1 VDYFKAFNDNYGHLL
16 GDVCLVH
23 IAEIINQ
30 VGKRETDLAARFGGE
45 EFVLLIPE
53 NEGNE
58 AATVAE
64 VLRQKIENSPF
75 HVDGKTFLVTV
86 SIGVAS
92 IQPTHKID
100 SRQLIEQADSALY
113 QAKHQGRNIVIVH
126 SN

>member
-1 VDYFKAFNDNYGHLL
+1 MLL
-16 GDVCLVH
+16 V
-23 IAEIINQ
+23 
-30 VGKRETDLAARFGGE
+30 
-45 EFVLLIPE
+45 PE